1 MIAFTKSVVQ
11 ARIHRVGSGV
21 TRKQVMETQ

>member
-11 ARIHRVGSGV
+11 ARIRRVGSVV
-21 TRKQVMETQ
+21 TRREVMETQ